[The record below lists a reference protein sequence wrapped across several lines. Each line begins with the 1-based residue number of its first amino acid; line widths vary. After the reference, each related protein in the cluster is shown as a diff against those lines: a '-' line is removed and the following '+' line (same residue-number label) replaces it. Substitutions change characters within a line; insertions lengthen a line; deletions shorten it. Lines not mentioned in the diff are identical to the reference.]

1 MKEIHSAGLKEFFIA
16 LIWAAALFFLGGA
29 TSYAVSIYKIIN
41 GVGTLLLFCVYA
53 FFVLTRYSAIFTYSL
68 DGYYLK
74 VNRKIGHR
82 NKEIEIRA
90 SEITDISRRDPK
102 LRPTYRMKKYI
113 LRNKR
118 DCYVTFKK
126 CGKVECLLFCP
137 SDELLKKL
145 KKATKK
151 ASKEDERKDK

>member
-16 LIWAAALFFLGGA
+16 VIWAAALFTLGSMS
-29 TSYAVSIYKIIN
+29 SYAVSVYKVISGI
-41 GVGTLLLFCVYA
+41 GTLLLLCVYA
-53 FFVLTRYSAIFTYSL
+53 FFVLTRYSAVFTYSL
-68 DGYYLK
+68 EGQVLR

-82 NKEIEIRA
+82 NKEVEIRA
-90 SEITDISRRDPK
+90 SQIVNISHLDPK

-118 DCYVTFKK
+118 DCYVTYKK
-126 CGKVECLLFCP
+126 GGRTECLLFCP

-145 KKATKK
+145 RKTAKK
-151 ASKEDERKDK
+151 ASREDKNK